1 MQVPL
6 IKVTLEPKAYLR
18 GDFGHEGL
26 GAFTLEETVPTG
38 STIMELLHRLAGNYP
53 VFRQKAF
60 AVESKVTFDYCVVFL
75 NGAVLH
81 RLADLDTELKE
92 GDKVMLIPNIYGG

>member
-1 MQVPL
+1 MQIPL
-6 IKVTLEPKAYLR
+6 IKVTLEAKASLG
-18 GDFGHEGL
+18 GDFGHQGL
-26 GAFTLEETVPTG
+26 GAFILEETVPAG
-38 STIMELLHRLAGNYP
+38 STVMELLHKLSGNYP

-60 AVESKVTFDYCVVFL
+60 AVESKVTFDYCAVFL

-92 GDKVMLIPNIYGG
+92 GDKVMLIPNLYGG

>member
-6 IKVTLEPKAYLR
+6 IKIALEVKASLR
-18 GDFGHEGL
+18 GDFGHGGT
-26 GAFTLEETVPTG
+26 GAFTFEETVPKGYTV
-38 STIMELLHRLAGNYP
+38 MELLRRLAGNYP
-53 VFRQKAF
+53 IFCQKAF
-60 AVESKVTFDYCVVFL
+60 AVENTVTFDYCVVFL

-81 RLADLDTELKE
+81 RLADLDTELKA

>member
-1 MQVPL
+1 M
-6 IKVTLEPKAYLR
+6 
-18 GDFGHEGL
+18 
-26 GAFTLEETVPTG
+26 ETVDSQP
-38 STIMELLHRLAGNYP
+38 EDLLHMFKTLLNRVAGNYP